1 MEDKITS
8 IIQWTEILSSIG
20 IPSPESEEYASVF
33 VKSRLSRNDLAD
45 LDKET
50 LRGLNVTTLGD
61 QLKILRLGKSG
72 NNDNTAQAGKT
83 ADSRQSYKCPSASAS
98 VKLPEITTKMTH
110 PSFRKA
116 RVDWDVYKTIT
127 SIPDHDM
134 IAHLYSACEASL
146 QSSIINAK
154 PDFLQLNEK
163 DALDYIERL
172 VTKLANPTVH
182 RKEFHSI
189 KQNNNEAIQEFI
201 KSY

>member
-1 MEDKITS
+1 
-8 IIQWTEILSSIG
+8 
-20 IPSPESEEYASVF
+20 
-33 VKSRLSRNDLAD
+33 
-45 LDKET
+45 
-50 LRGLNVTTLGD
+50 
-61 QLKILRLGKSG
+61 
-72 NNDNTAQAGKT
+72 
-83 ADSRQSYKCPSASAS
+83 
-98 VKLPEITTKMTH
+98 MTH
-110 PSFRKA
+110 LSFRKA

-163 DALDYIERL
+163 DALDYIEHL

-189 KQNNNEAIQEFI
+189 SRTIMKLFKSLLFGYKQQLLIVSSLALTVNMTYQI
-201 KSY
+201 